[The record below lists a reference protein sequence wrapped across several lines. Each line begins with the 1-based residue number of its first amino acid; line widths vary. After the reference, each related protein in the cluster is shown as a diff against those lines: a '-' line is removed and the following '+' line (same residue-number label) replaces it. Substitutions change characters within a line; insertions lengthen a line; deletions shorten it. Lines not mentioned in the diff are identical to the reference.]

1 MTAVIKTAA
10 DAVATTRTGAARRRF
25 VLLYYGVQ
33 IRNVAGIAKW

>member
-10 DAVATTRTGAARRRF
+10 DATAAAGAAAVRRRF